1 MFVAGSRRIAYGD
14 QLAAM
19 DTDIVLWAPARTSSI
34 HLLRTVA
41 ASAGAGF
48 DLSVDDIDDLR
59 LAVTEAAS
67 QLLLTSPPG
76 SRLCLRLSPQDHGM
90 RLTVI
95 VEGAP
100 TRGAHGPGGGVQGTL
115 ESSLAWQV
123 LLALGEDL
131 RFVHDDSGIG
141 VTFTKSRK
149 PAGQHR

>member
-1 MFVAGSRRIAYGD
+1 
-14 QLAAM
+14 M
-19 DTDIVLWAPARTSSI
+19 DTDVVLWVPARTSSI

-41 ASAGAGF
+41 ASAGARF
-48 DLSVDDIDDLR
+48 DLSVDDIDDIR

-67 QLLLTSPPG
+67 QLLLTSPPD
-76 SRLCLRLSPQDHGM
+76 SRLCLRLSPENHGM

-95 VEGAP
+95 IEGAP
-100 TRGAHGPGGGVQGTL
+100 TPGTHGPGGGVQGTL

-131 RFVHDDSGIG
+131 RFVHDDGGIG
-141 VTFTKSRK
+141 VTFAKSRK